1 MARMSSL
8 SPVVDGVLRCCE
20 EVEGYVA
27 ARHCAEE
34 ACVGRTRHSFQRRE
48 CVSAC
53 QLIVRLRDTCHA
65 IFPRWRSG
73 MIAPQQRQPC
83 KE

>member
-34 ACVGRTRHSFQRRE
+34 AVCGENETQFPAAGVRE
-48 CVSAC
+48 CLPAH
-53 QLIVRLRDTCHA
+53 R
-65 IFPRWRSG
+65 
-73 MIAPQQRQPC
+73 APQG
-83 KE
+83 